1 MPKVGRFVQ
10 LESFDNELVVDEN
23 EKQIE
28 IKELTINMRIGA

>member
-1 MPKVGRFVQ
+1 VGRFVQ